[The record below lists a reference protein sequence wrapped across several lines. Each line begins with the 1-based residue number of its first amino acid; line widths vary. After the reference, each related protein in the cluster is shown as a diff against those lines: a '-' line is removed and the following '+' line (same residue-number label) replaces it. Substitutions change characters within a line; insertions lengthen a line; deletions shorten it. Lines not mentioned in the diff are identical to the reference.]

1 MDNAHKRNV
10 QVPSPTQLPLS
21 ARGGLTLNGW
31 LLAAPIRSFTS
42 KRTGKPVTVIELR
55 DPAALSHSCTIFLP
69 GEADELSQAAPSTA
83 VDLVLTSAR
92 AGKANNELIGSA
104 ARTAVQAAFGAAG
117 GRS

>member
-1 MDNAHKRNV
+1 MDSPHERNV

-31 LLAAPIRSFTS
+31 LLAAPIRSFAS

-55 DPAALSHSCTIFLP
+55 DPAALAHSCTIFLP
-69 GEADELSQAAPSTA
+69 GEADDLSKAAPSTA

-104 ARTAVQAAFGAAG
+104 DRAAVRAAFTAAG
-117 GRS
+117 GVS